1 MIIIVCGLPGSGKS
15 YFAQRLS
22 QMLHAAYISSDAV
35 RKELFRNPSYSDEEK
50 RKVYDEM
57 MKRISDAEYYK
68 EVAVDATFSDVETR
82 RNFIREAKKIAPVFI
97 VEIVADEDLIKQR
110 LAVPR
115 QDSNADFAVY
125 KKMKST
131 WPLFTEPHLVLHST
145 NDNIADMLDETTD
158 YLFSKTMNQENI
170 KRLIDKKNFPSET
183 TSVDLTETHISW
195 VIICDEFV
203 YKIKKPVKYSFLDFS
218 TLGKRKL
225 YCEREVELNKRLTND
240 VYLGIIPVKKNTSEF
255 FIDGNAGEIIDYAV
269 HMRKLPEERR
279 MDKLLSENK
288 VTVADVKNLAIK
300 ISNFHKQT
308 NTVYKENISNMKDLF
323 NDILTQ
329 RQFLEKQ
336 ISCGS
341 LISDTIKLSDKF
353 FEMNAALMK
362 KRCVDGFVRDCHGDL
377 HSRNIFLLPEPVPF
391 DCLEFNDDLR
401 QIDVLDEI
409 AFLCMD
415 LDAYKRRDLSDLF
428 FQEYKKLFPIAT
440 TDKEQDLFIYYKAYR
455 ANIRAKVNSLRA
467 KDGTDENKKKKALD
481 NAGKYLLLMNDYI
494 TSIAA

>member
-22 QMLHAAYISSDAV
+22 QMLQAAYISSDVV
-35 RKELFRNPSYSDEEK
+35 RKELFRLPSYSDEEK

-57 MKRISDAEYYK
+57 LRRISDAEYYK
-68 EVAVDATFSDVETR
+68 EVVVDATFSEVETR
-82 RNFIREAKKIAPVFI
+82 QKFITETRKIATVYI
-97 VEIVADEDLIKQR
+97 VEIVADEDLIKER

-115 QDSNADFAVY
+115 QDSDADFAVY

-131 WPLFTEPHLVLHST
+131 WPLFKEPHLVLHST
-145 NDNIADMLDETTD
+145 NNNIADMLDETSD
-158 YLFSKTMNQENI
+158 YLFSETMNRENI
-170 KRLIDKKNFPSET
+170 NKLIDEKNFHADT
-183 TSVDLTETHISW
+183 QSVELIETHISW
-195 VIICDEFV
+195 VIICDRFV

-240 VYLGIIPVKKNTSEF
+240 IYLGIIPVKKIASEF
-255 FIDGNAGEIIDYAV
+255 FIDGTAGEIIDYAV
-269 HMRKLPEERR
+269 NMRKLPEERR
-279 MDKLLSENK
+279 MDKLLSENR
-288 VTVADVKNLAIK
+288 VTVSDVKNLAAK
-300 ISNFHKQT
+300 ISNFHKRT
-308 NTVYKENISNMKDLF
+308 NTIHKQNTLNMKDLF

-329 RQFLEKQ
+329 KEFLEKQ

-341 LISDTIKLSDKF
+341 LITDTIKSSDKF

-362 KRCVDGFVRDCHGDL
+362 KRSADGFVRDCHGDL

-391 DCLEFNDDLR
+391 DCIEFNDDLR

-415 LDAYKRRDLSDLF
+415 LDAFKRRDLSDLF
-428 FQEYKKLFPIAT
+428 FDEYKKLFPIAT
-440 TDKEQDLFIYYKAYR
+440 TDEEQKLFIYYKAYR
-455 ANIRAKVNSLRA
+455 ANIRAKVSSLRA
-467 KDGTDENKKKKALD
+467 KDAANENEKKKALN
-481 NAGKYLLLMNDYI
+481 NARKYLLLMNDYI
-494 TSIAA
+494 TSVAA